1 MYINIC
7 ICISRHIYIYIYIC
21 MNIKICFYTHTHTH
35 THIILSLSL
44 SHTHYQKH
52 PVLVNRVRDS
62 QLRQYGLR
70 RPTHID
76 MMDGLESVVDTFLT
90 VFTTMVRS
98 QTSVIGSVVVRNTK
112 NGSKTV
118 PNIFSRERQEI
129 SNILFERE
137 CDPPLQKHK
146 DRFV

>member
-1 MYINIC
+1 MYINT
-7 ICISRHIYIYIYIC
+7 HIYIHIY
-21 MNIKICFYTHTHTH
+21 MYEYKNMFLYTHTHTH
-35 THIILSLSL
+35 THIVYSLSL
-44 SHTHYQKH
+44 THTHYQKH